1 MQNGLPTTKVIPF
14 SEVNMSPSDISISN
28 DGSLG
33 TTFTF
38 KAPVYLEGGIEY
50 CMVLLSDS
58 SQYEVFISRVGEVDL
73 LTQTFVSQQP
83 TLGSLFKSQN
93 GSTWE
98 PSQWEDLKYNL
109 YRADFATT
117 GSIEFYNPE
126 LSVGNK
132 QVAHLLSD
140 PLQLT
145 GRKIKVGIGSTLNDT
160 DLTVGNTV
168 LQHGSN
174 ATGTYVGNAGI
185 ATGTLNIINA
195 GIGYTPI
202 SGTYQF
208 NQVPLTNVT
217 AAGNDAVAD
226 ITITN
231 GVAAAATISSFIVG
245 SGGTGYVPGDVLG
258 IGTIGN
264 NSLGLNARL
273 SVVSI
278 ANTSQLILDNVQGD
292 FATGTGNTVRYI
304 NSTGLTTDLNG
315 ANNVGGNVTI
325 SDIET
330 VNTGLNIVVNHK
342 NHGMYFT
349 DNYVTVSK
357 AQSDLIPTKLVNDLA
372 TTETGDITVD
382 SATNF
387 DDFENV
393 GVGTT
398 NYGYLKIGEEILS
411 YESADGTTIGITSR
425 TIDDTT
431 AKNYLAGTPVY
442 KYELGG
448 VSLRRINKTHYLGNV
463 SIANSITF
471 DSYNIKLD
479 MGSSGLG
486 RSTGASFPILY
497 MGQTKSAGGDNVTA
511 TQNIPFEIINPQ
523 IQNLTLPGT
532 DLTSEVRTVT
542 GASLDGNEIP
552 YVDKGFEGISIG
564 QNNYM
569 SSPRIVA
576 SNINQTNN
584 LTTLPGNKSLNMRVN
599 LTTTDSKLSPIIDT
613 QRMSVIFASNR
624 VNAPISNYV
633 TDNRVNSAFD
643 DPNAFQYL
651 SKEFQLE
658 NSATTLKIIS
668 DAYINTDAD
677 IRAFYAISN
686 SAGTDPVYMPFPGY
700 NNIDGKGQIIDVAD
714 NDGRSDTFVFPS
726 TNEEILTPSNEFKE
740 YAFSINDLP
749 SFKFYRIKLVMTST
763 SQSYPPRMRNLR
775 VLALA

>member
-1 MQNGLPTTKVIPF
+1 M
-14 SEVNMSPSDISISN
+14 
-28 DGSLG
+28 
-33 TTFTF
+33 
-38 KAPVYLEGGIEY
+38 
-50 CMVLLSDS
+50 
-58 SQYEVFISRVGEVDL
+58 
-73 LTQTFVSQQP
+73 
-83 TLGSLFKSQN
+83 
-93 GSTWE
+93 
-98 PSQWEDLKYNL
+98 
-109 YRADFATT
+109 
-117 GSIEFYNPE
+117 
-126 LSVGNK
+126 SVGNR
-132 QVAHLLSD
+132 QIANLLSD

-231 GVAAAATISSFIVG
+231 VVAAAATISSFIVG

-292 FATGTGNTVRYI
+292 FITGTGNTVRYI
-304 NSTGLTTDLNG
+304 NNTGLTTDLNG

-372 TTETGDITVD
+372 TTETGNITVD

-398 NYGYLKIGEEILS
+398 NYGYLKIGNEILS
-411 YESADGTTIGITSR
+411 YSSASGTNIEIAARS
-425 TIDDTT
+425 IDSTP
-431 AKNYLAGTPVY
+431 AKNYLAGTLVY

-448 VSLRRINKTHYLGNV
+448 VSLRRINKTHNLADV
-463 SIANSITF
+463 TTADPITF
-471 DSYNIKLD
+471 DSYTIKLD

-486 RSTGASFPILY
+486 RSTGESFPILY
-497 MGQTKSAGGDNVTA
+497 TDRTQTGGGINATA
-511 TQNIPFEIINPQ
+511 TENIPC
-523 IQNLTLPGT
+523 LLY
-532 DLTSEVRTVT
+532 TS
-542 GASLDGNEIP
+542 P
-552 YVDKGFEGISIG
+552 
-564 QNNYM
+564 
-569 SSPRIVA
+569 SPRDKRQ
-576 SNINQTNN
+576 S
-584 LTTLPGNKSLNMRVN
+584 
-599 LTTTDSKLSPIIDT
+599 
-613 QRMSVIFASNR
+613 RMPS
-624 VNAPISNYV
+624 
-633 TDNRVNSAFD
+633 SA
-643 DPNAFQYL
+643 
-651 SKEFQLE
+651 
-658 NSATTLKIIS
+658 
-668 DAYINTDAD
+668 
-677 IRAFYAISN
+677 
-686 SAGTDPVYMPFPGY
+686 
-700 NNIDGKGQIIDVAD
+700 
-714 NDGRSDTFVFPS
+714 
-726 TNEEILTPSNEFKE
+726 
-740 YAFSINDLP
+740 
-749 SFKFYRIKLVMTST
+749 
-763 SQSYPPRMRNLR
+763 
-775 VLALA
+775 